1 MSVLARVDGAEDVA
15 DPFVLDP
22 RGLGG
27 VDHASGDGDEL
38 SGEESLIGLPVLA
51 VHGDGGVTPNA
62 SADVHGEC
70 VAEFGF
76 IEVVGPCGGGED
88 RLRRLAHKRSV
99 RGAMVVLVEEGA
111 EAHVEV
117 VERAEGACEVEAALA
132 EGAPEALHFP
142 SRRRVVGLGVQEGR
156 PHAGASEGERVAA
169 VGGPVVE
176 VNSVGGAMFAH
187 GTHEQAEHVDLSL
200 LVHGLERDDVPRGVV
215 EHAVNAHGLFLAADQ
230 ELSPMADVAVPE
242 RAGMRSLPSETL
254 LAVDAISQ
262 RALIETAGG
271 KEAAQRGGGEDVG
284 VQASIGD
291 ERIEDPLGRGAR
303 PLAANVA
310 EEILLLGGE
319 GPRGPPIGAWLGPQ
333 GGKSPFLYR
342 RYQRSSVGTAK
353 VRVAVAPGGR
363 KRC

>member
-1 MSVLARVDGAEDVA
+1 
-15 DPFVLDP
+15 
-22 RGLGG
+22 
-27 VDHASGDGDEL
+27 
-38 SGEESLIGLPVLA
+38 
-51 VHGDGGVTPNA
+51 
-62 SADVHGEC
+62 
-70 VAEFGF
+70 
-76 IEVVGPCGGGED
+76 
-88 RLRRLAHKRSV
+88 
-99 RGAMVVLVEEGA
+99 MVVLVEEGA

-333 GGKSPFLYR
+333 GGKSPLPVQAVPALER
-342 RYQRSSVGTAK
+342 RHGEGARRGRPRRPEALLTEGLEFFGKCASRRGKSSRGTTTMH
-353 VRVAVAPGGR
+353 APQPWHS
-363 KRC
+363 